1 MTAFQVRNWQNVVQQ
16 PHHNPGQWLIL
27 PFRLDLTSSSAASA
41 FDSFSGWQARRNR
54 ALLVL
59 RRVTIARG
67 ASCWSLT
74 ARRLMKSSRFS
85 RVKCWKISSDAPR
98 PQARPRSFQYRYLF
112 ECFVPEGLD
121 GTSKPLSGS
130 KKSRSVDDSAARAL
144 ANQAPW
150 ARLLSGTTSEKKL
163 ACGMTESSSANGDAP
178 SRRSRLLPGLHCSP
192 TRRLFRIYPYQGQ
205 LLQRH

>member
-1 MTAFQVRNWQNVVQQ
+1 M
-16 PHHNPGQWLIL
+16 
-27 PFRLDLTSSSAASA
+27 
-41 FDSFSGWQARRNR
+41 
-54 ALLVL
+54 
-59 RRVTIARG
+59 
-67 ASCWSLT
+67 
-74 ARRLMKSSRFS
+74 
-85 RVKCWKISSDAPR
+85 
-98 PQARPRSFQYRYLF
+98 
-112 ECFVPEGLD
+112 PEGLD

-178 SRRSRLLPGLHCSP
+178 TRRSRLLPGLHCSP